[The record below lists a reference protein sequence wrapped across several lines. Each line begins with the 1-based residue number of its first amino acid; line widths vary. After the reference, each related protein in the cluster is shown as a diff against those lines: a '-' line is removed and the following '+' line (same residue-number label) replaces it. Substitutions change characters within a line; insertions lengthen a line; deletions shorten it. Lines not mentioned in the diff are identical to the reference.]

1 MDEMSASYSYQRGK
15 LASNCWES
23 TLKKDPFNPVLFALI
38 LDSFP
43 ENPSKDDL
51 LTVANRFGLTKQQ
64 FGPNKLAQHFL
75 GTESDFALVCSS
87 SAILNKLCSTS
98 TEERKRQD
106 AHAPCK
112 TCHKCHNQPQPKRAS
127 PAPTSPTSSQ
137 DEHLLLDTSINE
149 QSETENKTQST
160 RPTRTATRQARSRIT
175 NSTTSKRA
183 RVGIKRPAPS
193 HIDAC
198 YPCLLGTPMPSDS
211 AGGRGHKSI
220 ELCGHDWSPSTVLAF
235 FTTTCLS
242 PESHDPKQ
250 MDILL
255 KSWAANCV
263 AESKELRKR
272 LKSFALAV
280 SGWLLLIP
288 TPKTSATGTV
298 KNFAAMAAREG
309 YFPPSLPPRADSSI
323 SFISNDSTSATVVL
337 ERGDSIS
344 SVGAF
349 GARSQAELKNSIF
362 YVR

>member
-1 MDEMSASYSYQRGK
+1 MDELSANYSYQRGK
-15 LASNCWES
+15 LASKCWES

-75 GTESDFALVCSS
+75 GTESDFALVCCS

-98 TEERKRQD
+98 IEAKKRQD
-106 AHAPCK
+106 AQEPCK
-112 TCHKCHNQPQPKRAS
+112 TCHKCHDLPQTKRTS
-127 PAPTSPTSSQ
+127 PAPISASSSQ
-137 DEHLLLDTSINE
+137 EEHLLLDTTIHE
-149 QSETENKTQST
+149 QSEAENKSLST
-160 RPTRTATRQARSRIT
+160 RPTRRATKQARSRIT

-183 RVGIKRPAPS
+183 RIGIKRAAPS
-193 HIDAC
+193 HIDTC
-198 YPCLLGTPMPSDS
+198 YPCLLGTPTASDS
-211 AGGRGHKSI
+211 SGGRGHKSI
-220 ELCGHDWSPSTVLAF
+220 ELSGHDWSPSTVLTF

-250 MDILL
+250 MDALL

-272 LKSFALAV
+272 LKSFAHAV
-280 SGWLLLIP
+280 SDWLLLIP
-288 TPKTSATGTV
+288 TPKTSATATV

-309 YFPPSLPPRADSSI
+309 YYSPSLPPRADSAI

-337 ERGDSIS
+337 ERADSIS
-344 SVGAF
+344 SIGTF